1 MISQTAFLW
10 TTKQRWIT
18 AMGNIW
24 QQSVRWCTE
33 GTWDNGC
40 NLYQIESSAR
50 DTYTLVLRSLSS
62 KLAFIYWW
70 SPLQDVRHHGT
81 SWNYP
86 LTKSSF
92 ITLLCTNILLLDR
105 SVVVL
110 YSYIDSAINTFCCR
124 NYISKQPN
132 ICIKGVWFL
141 PSKKKEMR
149 KSVYLTNER
158 FSLFPY

>member
-1 MISQTAFLW
+1 MA
-10 TTKQRWIT
+10 
-18 AMGNIW
+18 N
-24 QQSVRWCTE
+24 
-33 GTWDNGC
+33 N
-40 NLYQIESSAR
+40 SSAVVPIEYTGFNGYSDASGVR
-50 DTYTLVLRSLSS
+50 LKRKLLDKIFEDTYTLVLRSLSS

-70 SPLQDVRHHGT
+70 SPIQDVRHHGT
-81 SWNYP
+81 GWNYP